1 MQLFATFTPS
11 NPPPMVRQ
19 IKQWRARRSVS
30 RAVGSFDA
38 RGLIRA
44 VVQGDAASLQNLL
57 DAGISPDVAD
67 AQGAPALVL
76 AAASG
81 NAELVALLLA
91 GAQSNLPD
99 PDGHT
104 ALMVAARSGNVK
116 TTALLLEHHADPN
129 RRTPDGQTALMFTQS
144 VTLAK
149 MLMEAGAHPDHKDEQ
164 GKTALMLA
172 VENGHTGV
180 AKVLLEEG
188 ADPNV
193 RDLDGKTAL
202 DAEGISPGLIKIL
215 RNAGGKTASELLT
228 ETEQPKQGTTLESL
242 VAVLE
247 TMSLSPTQLGSLLEN
262 ARSIKIGD
270 DTLEMLKQELHWVLE
285 LLVELKRIG
294 VSVRDIAAATD
305 GEELNTVRKIQ
316 AQLMVLAKGFADYLE
331 QVAREKCAVDILT
344 PAGPPGKQES
354 FLLQWLV
361 KESCQV
367 EAGELLCELKQGEN
381 IRKIHAEKAGILIHK
396 AWKNDR
402 LIAGTVLGRIEPL
415 PQIQEQKQD
424 EPAVP
429 HP

>member
-1 MQLFATFTPS
+1 MI
-11 NPPPMVRQ
+11 RK
-19 IKQWRARRSVS
+19 IKQWYARRSVVK
-30 RAVGSFDA
+30 AVGGFDA

-44 VVQGDAASLQNLL
+44 ITQGDTHSLQSLL
-57 DAGISPDVAD
+57 DAGISPEAT
-67 AQGAPALVL
+67 GSRGTPALVL
-76 AAASG
+76 AAESG
-81 NAELVALLLA
+81 NAELVALLLQA
-91 GAQSNLPD
+91 GAQTELSNS
-99 PDGHT
+99 DGHT
-104 ALMVAARSGNVK
+104 ALMVATRSGNVK
-116 TTALLLEHHADPN
+116 TSALLLEHHADPN
-129 RRTPDGQTALMFTQS
+129 RSAPKGQTALMFTQS

-149 MLMEAGAHPDHKDEQ
+149 MLLEAGAHPDHKDEQ

-180 AKVLLEEG
+180 AKALLEAG
-188 ADPNV
+188 ADPNI

-215 RNAGGKTASELLT
+215 RNAGGKTESELLA
-228 ETEQPKQGTTLESL
+228 EAEQPKQGTTLESL

-247 TMSLSPTQLGSLLEN
+247 TMSLSPAHLGSLFED

-270 DTLEMLKQELHWVLE
+270 ETLEMLKQELHWLLE
-285 LLVELKRIG
+285 LLVEFKRIG

-305 GEELNTVRKIQ
+305 GEELNTFRKIQ

-344 PAGPPGKQES
+344 PAGPPGKSES
-354 FLLQWLV
+354 ILLHWLV
-361 KESCQV
+361 KESCQI
-367 EAGELLCELKQGEN
+367 EAGELLCELQQGEN

-415 PQIQEQKQD
+415 PQMQEQKQD
-424 EPAVP
+424 DPAVSYP
-429 HP
+429 